1 MKKRNVLKATLASA
15 ALIMGAAAPAMAITV
30 DVGGGRWTYD
40 QGANSAWSN
49 YYHSANKHASS
60 VKIGA
65 NIFRSGCTSAGSW
78 SLASG
83 GKNGGA
89 ISWYYDPSC

>member
-1 MKKRNVLKATLASA
+1 MKRSALKATLASA

-49 YYHSANKHASS
+49 YYHANNNHASS
-60 VKIGA
+60 VKIGS
-65 NIFRSGCTSAGSW
+65 NIFRSGCTSPGSW

-83 GKNGGA
+83 GKNGGS

>member
-1 MKKRNVLKATLASA
+1 MKKRSALKATLASA
-15 ALIMGAAAPAMAITV
+15 ALILGAAAPAMAITV
-30 DVGGGRWTYD
+30 DVGGGRWSYD

-49 YYHSANKHASS
+49 YYHSNNKHASS

-65 NIFRSGCTSAGSW
+65 NTFKSGCTSAGSW

-89 ISWYYDPSC
+89 ISWYYDPRC

>member
-1 MKKRNVLKATLASA
+1 MNKRNVVKATLASA
-15 ALIMGAAAPAMAITV
+15 ALILCAAAPAAAVTV
-30 DVGGGRWTYD
+30 DVGGGKWTYN
-40 QGANSAWSN
+40 QGANTAWSN
-49 YYHSANKHASS
+49 YFHGSNKHASS

-65 NIFRSGCTSAGSW
+65 NVFKSGCTSADVW

-83 GKNGGA
+83 GKNGGS